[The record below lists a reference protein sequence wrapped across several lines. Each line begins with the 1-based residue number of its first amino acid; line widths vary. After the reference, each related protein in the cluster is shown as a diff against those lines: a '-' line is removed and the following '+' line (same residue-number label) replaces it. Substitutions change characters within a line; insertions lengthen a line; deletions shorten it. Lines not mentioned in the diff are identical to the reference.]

1 MNNDLLS
8 IRNQIIITD
17 SYTMYSLEGF
27 SDIEL
32 AVIYSKNKNNL
43 IIFEK
48 LLLKI
53 NKNEQ
58 TINELLLLTIK
69 HINTQ
74 SSIDAIKLL
83 IKHGA
88 DVNYEG
94 NSNWTSPIYCCL
106 NSENI
111 ELIELLLENGADVN
125 MDSGYGYSPLIHF
138 VKKSSIDN
146 LLEIIKLLI
155 RNGSK
160 INYKDEYGETALI
173 KCFKRK
179 YDELI
184 KFNIIKL
191 LLDNKVDIYI
201 KNNEG
206 KNILK
211 IIQDKIGIL
220 SVKNYDIYSL
230 IFNYKNLENDHFC
243 EHDINFIYYNINF
256 I

>member
-1 MNNDLLS
+1 MNDDTHS

-17 SYTMYSLEGF
+17 SYTIYCLKGY

-32 AVIYSKNKNNL
+32 AAIYSKNKNNL

-58 TINELLLLTIK
+58 TINELLFLIIK
-69 HINTQ
+69 YINEQ

-83 IKHGA
+83 IKHGT
-88 DVNYEG
+88 DVNYGG
-94 NSNWTSPIYCCL
+94 NPHWTSPIYCCL
-106 NSENI
+106 NYENI
-111 ELIELLLENGADVN
+111 QLIELLIENGADVN
-125 MDSGYGYSPLIHF
+125 INCDYSPLIHF
-138 VKKSSIDN
+138 VRKSSIDN
-146 LLEIIKLLI
+146 ILEITKLLI
-155 RNGSK
+155 RKGSK

-173 KCFKRK
+173 KCFKK
-179 YDELI
+179 KCDELI

-191 LLDNKVDIYI
+191 LLDNKLDIYI
-201 KNNEG
+201 KNNDGE
-206 KNILK
+206 NILK

-220 SVKNYDIYSL
+220 AIKNYDIYSL
-230 IFNYKNLENDHFC
+230 IFNYKNLKNDHFC
-243 EHDINFIYYNINF
+243 EYDINFIYYNINF